1 MDGHRLLQISLSS
14 AFLPGLIFWSSALS
28 CFGSSSFPA
37 AWLQQKKSGLP
48 SPMSSALSCFGSS
61 SFPAAWL
68 QQKKWAPIAH
78 ECCIE
83 LLWLLVVSCSLAAG
97 NDEEPQQLNAELISD
112 GSPLFFAAARLQ
124 KTTRSQSSSMQNS

>member
-1 MDGHRLLQISLSS
+1 MSKRMRKMVLVLFRIVLGVTILVAENDILPEMSRLC
-14 AFLPGLIFWSSALS
+14 PRT
-28 CFGSSSFPA
+28 
-37 AWLQQKKSGLP
+37 KKSWLP

-124 KTTRSQSSSMQNS
+124 KTTRSQSSSMQKTKK